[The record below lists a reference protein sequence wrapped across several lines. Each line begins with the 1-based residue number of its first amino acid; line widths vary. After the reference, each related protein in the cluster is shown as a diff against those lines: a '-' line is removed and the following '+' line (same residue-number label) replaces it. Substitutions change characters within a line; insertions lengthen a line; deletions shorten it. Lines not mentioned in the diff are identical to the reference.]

1 MESSSCFHSIATL
14 ILRLLTYIYTEET
27 DDTSVPHGLILNL
40 LLDVENL
47 LPALLHNI
55 VSVLNSKEFI
65 FISLQYLCMIIHTAD
80 GGTILIKLLKEP
92 KLAHLFYKHRG
103 ILPSIISSCNVR
115 K

>member
-1 MESSSCFHSIATL
+1 MESSSCFYSIATL
-14 ILRLLTYIYTEET
+14 ILQLLTYIYNEET

-40 LLDVENL
+40 LLNVENL

-55 VSVLNSKEFI
+55 MSVLNSKEFT
-65 FISLQYLCMIIHTAD
+65 FYKFTLLMIIHTAG

-115 K
+115 KY